1 MRFLQNIA
9 INAYTNKKKT
19 VSICNLTY
27 TSKPRNKL
35 SKTKVRRKVET
46 IKIRTK
52 ID

>member
-1 MRFLQNIA
+1 MPILI
-9 INAYTNKKKT
+9 KKT

-35 SKTKVRRKVET
+35 SKTKVGRKVET
-46 IKIRTK
+46 IKIRAK